1 MSKPNNFIFEESETE
16 SDIMKLNEMFYNCTE
31 CSSPIE
37 ILYINEKTN
46 IIEFKCTINK
56 HLKKLSIKEYINEM
70 KKFNDKNIHNDI
82 CLEDNHN
89 KEYEFYCLNCKKHL
103 CKECIKTRD
112 HINHNK
118 KIILEIQPSKKELNI
133 IDNIIKFYEDK
144 INNLEKDKFNKIKE
158 MKNKLKESEN
168 KLKEKIETKNE
179 EKILNKQNIKD
190 NYGNKNEIT
199 NEYKSIDDN
208 LKNAYEKELLNLK
221 GKYERKI
228 KRYNFDEYI
237 ENMHYI
243 KRLIEIIYNAYN
255 TFNHNYYNSININ
268 NILIS
273 IFNNKTYTNDD
284 ISNEYENIIKIK
296 NETINIKNKIK
307 YNNNL
312 NNILSIHVFKTIF
325 SCIREKKKL
334 EIIHYNK
341 RIQNNLDI
349 NLNNYRNFTGKYLI
363 YESIVKEFSQYDNEL
378 IYEGEYLNG
387 KRNGKGKEYDYDG
400 NLIYEGE

>member
-1 MSKPNNFIFEESETE
+1 
-16 SDIMKLNEMFYNCTE
+16 
-31 CSSPIE
+31 
-37 ILYINEKTN
+37 
-46 IIEFKCTINK
+46 
-56 HLKKLSIKEYINEM
+56 
-70 KKFNDKNIHNDI
+70 
-82 CLEDNHN
+82 
-89 KEYEFYCLNCKKHL
+89 
-103 CKECIKTRD
+103 
-112 HINHNK
+112 
-118 KIILEIQPSKKELNI
+118 
-133 IDNIIKFYEDK
+133 
-144 INNLEKDKFNKIKE
+144 

-190 NYGNKNEIT
+190 NYENRNENT

-208 LKNAYEKELLNLK
+208 LKNAYEKELSNLK
-221 GKYERKI
+221 DKYKRKI

-273 IFNNKTYTNDD
+273 IFNNKTYINDD

-307 YNNNL
+307 YNENL
-312 NNILSIHVFKTIF
+312 NNILSIHVFKKIF

-349 NLNNYRNFTGKYLI
+349 NLNNYRKFTGKYLI

-387 KRNGKGKEYDYDG
+387 KRNGKGKEYNYDG
-400 NLIYEGE
+400 YLKYEGEYLNGKRLIEKGEEYDVF